1 MAKRVKKSVKGK
13 VTKPAK
19 RVKLSDRGEGF
30 LEDFSK
36 AAVALGI
43 AEEIADGK
51 GLDNARNSYDHC
63 RASLANYIG
72 ILEAKVVMLRRAK

>member
-1 MAKRVKKSVKGK
+1 MAKRIKKSVKA
-13 VTKPAK
+13 KPAK

-36 AAVALGI
+36 AAVSLGV
-43 AEEIADGK
+43 AEEIANGK
-51 GLDNARNSYDHC
+51 ELDNARNSYDHC

-72 ILEAKVVMLRRAK
+72 ILEAKVVMLRRGK